1 MLWTKMYSSKTQMA
15 LEFVIIVALIL
26 VIILIFVAT
35 VYLETKSVSSKRLF
49 LGLQDLG
56 EYVHSEIV
64 LAASS
69 KSGYARNFTLPTEVA
84 DVDYNISI
92 QSNQLIL
99 TSGEYEVSFSI
110 PRVVGN
116 LSKGSNRITNI
127 GGVVYLN

>member
-1 MLWTKMYSSKTQMA
+1 MYSSKTQMA

-26 VIILIFVAT
+26 VITLIFVAT
-35 VYLETKSVSSKRLF
+35 VYLETKSVNSKRLF

-56 EYVHSEIV
+56 ESVQSEIL
-64 LAASS
+64 LAATS
-69 KSGYARNFTLPTEVA
+69 KSGYSRSFTLPSEVA
-84 DVDYNISI
+84 DTSYNISI

-110 PRVVGN
+110 PSVVGGIN
-116 LSKGSNRITNI
+116 KGSNRIANR